1 MNAATQLA
9 SEVGT
14 TSACAAIGAARATF
28 YRHRQVADRPCQEK
42 PRPTPSRALSAEERR
57 ARIILSLSRGGR
69 LGNWGQSAQSGARSG
84 CRASDGIVLIQVR
97 STSATL
103 HAWAIQPRGK

>member
-57 ARIILSLSRGGR
+57 T
-69 LGNWGQSAQSGARSG
+69 
-84 CRASDGIVLIQVR
+84 VLDTLHSERFVDQAPAEVY
-97 STSATL
+97 ATL
-103 HAWAIQPRGK
+103 LDEDR